1 MIVKIQDD
9 NFNDK
14 HIISAARFFYNA
26 GGSILDCY
34 ATLED
39 NNPTK
44 IRLHHGDRIF
54 FMNEQGQ
61 TIDAKRIQLK
71 DEE

>member
-9 NFNDK
+9 NLNDK
-14 HIISAARFFYNA
+14 HIINAARFFYNA

-34 ATLED
+34 KNID
-39 NNPTK
+39 DHNPTC

-54 FMNEQGQ
+54 FMNDAGQ
-61 TIDAKRIQLK
+61 TVDSKRIIL